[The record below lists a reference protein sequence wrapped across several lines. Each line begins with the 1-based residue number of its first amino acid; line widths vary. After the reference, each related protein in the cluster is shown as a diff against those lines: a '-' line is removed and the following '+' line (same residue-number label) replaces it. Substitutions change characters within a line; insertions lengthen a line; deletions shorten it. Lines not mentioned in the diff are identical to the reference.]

1 MSKVKQ
7 NITYVLGSFP
17 AGIESFVFNEL
28 KELSKL
34 GFNITVFSVY
44 GKPQYNHGNFEWV
57 SRTIYAEPLYS
68 IKIICSHVYFI
79 FTKPKIYYS
88 LLKKYKSFRGK
99 RVFWESA
106 YFARQ
111 VIRRDI
117 GHIHAHFAWVATDAA
132 RLIAK
137 LAGTTYSLTAHQSD
151 INRHADKNLYEK
163 LKEARFIFTCTKGN
177 REYLSERFDKDIYRK
192 TTAIYHGVNIEKF
205 LPNARREC
213 PEIDILSIG
222 SLIKAKGFDYL
233 IRACNLLILRGI
245 SLKCLIVGKG
255 PEKEYLKELIA
266 HLELQRVVEIKDP
279 VPHDQIHDLYGNT
292 KIFALPVITIDGA
305 PHGVPNVLAEAMAMG
320 LPVVSTHVPNVPE
333 LIEHGKDGILV
344 MEKDPDALADAIED
358 LLNDSN
364 KCKIIGITAREKI
377 KKEFN
382 AHEHIQRIASKFLG
396 L

>member
-163 LKEARFIFTCTKGN
+163 LKEARFIFNCTKGN

-222 SLIKAKGFDYL
+222 SLIRAKGFDYL

-245 SLKCLIVGKG
+245 GLKCLIVGKG

-266 HLELQRVVEIKDP
+266 RLNLQGIVEIKDP
-279 VPHDQIHDLYGNT
+279 IPHEKVKELYGNAR
-292 KIFALPVITIDGA
+292 IFVLPIVVIDDA
-305 PHGVPNVLAEAMAMG
+305 PHGIPNVLAEAMAMG
-320 LPVVSTHVPNVPE
+320 LPVVSCDVPNISE
-333 LIEHGKDGILV
+333 LIENGKDGILV
-344 MEKDPDALADAIED
+344 REKDAEALAGSIENL
-358 LLNDSN
+358 LLNEGMREN
-364 KCKIIGITAREKI
+364 LGKNAREKI
-377 KKEFN
+377 EKAFN
-382 AHEHIQRIASKFLG
+382 AKEHIQKVASMLFG
-396 L
+396 R

>member
-266 HLELQRVVEIKDP
+266 RLNLQGIVEIKDP

-396 L
+396 Q